1 VTSEPASASGGHDL
15 GDGLRRS
22 VALIRAFRVEQTDP
36 DRFYSLLAADSVTT
50 LRDVI
55 PLERRLVVDVGAGPE
70 QFARAFR
77 AAGARYLPVD
87 HDPSVASVQSGGVVA
102 TAAALPFA
110 DDTVD
115 VVFTSNLLEHVEEPE
130 AVADELLRVV
140 RRGGVLVISY
150 TNWLS
155 PWGGHET
162 SPYHWL
168 GGRRAHDRYT
178 RKHGHPPKNRIDVT
192 LFRVSVRQMLAWV
205 RGVEADD
212 RVDVLRLQ
220 PRYLPGWARHVLR
233 LPGVRE
239 VLTWNLLIVLRK
251 R

>member
-1 VTSEPASASGGHDL
+1 MTRDQATSGGHDL
-15 GDGLRRS
+15 GNGLRRS
-22 VALIRAFRVEQTDP
+22 VALFRAFRVEQTDP

-50 LRDVI
+50 LRDVA
-55 PLERRLVVDVGAGPE
+55 PLDRRLVVDVGAGPE
-70 QFARAFR
+70 QFTRAFR
-77 AAGARYLPVD
+77 AAGARYVPVD
-87 HDPSVASVQSGGVVA
+87 HDPEVSSVHAGGVVA

-115 VVFTSNLLEHVEEPE
+115 VVFTSNLLEHVDAPE

-140 RRGGVLVISY
+140 RPGGVLVLSY

-168 GGRRAHDRYT
+168 GGARARDRYT
-178 RKHGHPPKNRIDVT
+178 RRYGRPPKNRVDEN
-192 LFRVSVRQMLAWV
+192 LFRVSVRQMLSWV
-205 RGVEADD
+205 GRHQTGGGVE
-212 RVDVLRLQ
+212 VLTLQ
-220 PRYLPGWARHVLR
+220 PRYLPRWARHVLR
-233 LPGVRE
+233 VPGIRE

>member
-1 VTSEPASASGGHDL
+1 VTSEPASRSGGHDL
-15 GDGLRRS
+15 GRGLRRS
-22 VALIRAFRVEQTDP
+22 VALFRAFRVEQGDP
-36 DRFYSLLAADSVTT
+36 DRFYSLLAADSVNT
-50 LRDVI
+50 LRDVTS
-55 PLERRLVVDVGAGPE
+55 LGGRLVVDVGAGPE

-87 HDPSVASVQSGGVVA
+87 HDPAVASVQAGGLVA

-110 DDTVD
+110 ADSVD

-140 RRGGVLVISY
+140 RRGGVLVVSY

-162 SPYHWL
+162 SPWHWL
-168 GGRRAHDRYT
+168 GGHRARERYT
-178 RKHGHPPKNRIDVT
+178 RKHGHPPKNRVDET

-205 RGVEADD
+205 REHEGRD
-212 RVDVLRLQ
+212 RVEVLTLQ
-220 PRYLPGWARHVLR
+220 PRYLPRWTRHLLR
-233 LPGVRE
+233 VPGVRE